1 MFRKKSLKVK
11 LSLILIGIVLLISVS
26 SVLLSN
32 IFLKRFY
39 LAKKNQTLISTFE
52 KIDDMYAAE
61 LQGKTTESGEN
72 SSTDESLGSYAIP
85 DSGIS
90 DELCLQL
97 DKLSQT
103 RNLSVIIYRDM
114 SSPIFDYMLKSNT
127 KLLLYSS
134 LGMNQNSK
142 VESSNIYS
150 DYINADKSGDAASVK
165 TDSYEIEKVNV
176 KRLGASYI
184 YLAGTF
190 KNGDH
195 ILIRASFSSI
205 TESAALSNQFFLYI
219 SLVAAL
225 IGFVVM
231 YFVSNRFLGPITV
244 LTNIA
249 KRMSELDFTAKY
261 EVKTEDEVGVLG
273 NSMNMLSETLEQA
286 LAELKEANTELK
298 KDLEKKEQIDAM
310 RKEFLS
316 NVSHE
321 LKTPIALIQGYA
333 EGLMDNINDDE
344 ESKEFYCEVIVDEAR
359 KMNQM
364 VKKIMD
370 LNQLEFGYNTLTMEH
385 FDIIAMIRAVIAK
398 SDILLKQKEIN
409 LAFDEDAPI
418 YVWSDAYMSEEV
430 FTNYLTNA
438 INHADGEKRIDI
450 QLEKKEKTVKITVH
464 NTGEQIPEED
474 LSKLWDKFY
483 KVDKARTREY
493 GGSGVGLSIRYHDG
507 EFRIY
512 WGDPDRG
519 FFMVK
524 AKDPEGEWS
533 KPVCVK
539 EIKGLI
545 DCCPFWDDNGDVYLS
560 HGYAGSRAGVKSI
573 LGLLQMN
580 KEGDATVG
588 DTRIIYDGHTS
599 QPTIEGT
606 KMYKRNGYYYIFAP
620 ASIIFFKFTIKPTC
634 IEFGCKRYFSMDG
647 NSSLRAIF
655 LCFLIISYRSL

>member
-1 MFRKKSLKVK
+1 
-11 LSLILIGIVLLISVS
+11 
-26 SVLLSN
+26 
-32 IFLKRFY
+32 
-39 LAKKNQTLISTFE
+39 
-52 KIDDMYAAE
+52 MYAAE
-61 LQGKTTESGEN
+61 LQGKTTESGES
-72 SSTDESLGSYAIP
+72 SSTDESLESYAIP

-90 DELCLQL
+90 DELYLQL

-219 SLVAAL
+219 SLAAAL

-418 YVWSDAYMSEEV
+418 YVWSDAYMSEEA

-438 INHADGEKRIDI
+438 INHADGEKLIRVFYTRSEDK
-450 QLEKKEKTVKITVH
+450 LRVSVF
-464 NTGEQIPEED
+464 NTGQPIPEED
-474 LSKLWDKFY
+474 IEKIWVKFY

-493 GGSGVGLSIRYHDG
+493 GGSGIGLSI
-507 EFRIY
+507 
-512 WGDPDRG
+512 
-519 FFMVK
+519 VK
-524 AKDPEGEWS
+524 AIMDSFHQRCGVINHEDGVE
-533 KPVCVK
+533 
-539 EIKGLI
+539 
-545 DCCPFWDDNGDVYLS
+545 FWMEL
-560 HGYAGSRAGVKSI
+560 
-573 LGLLQMN
+573 
-580 KEGDATVG
+580 AT
-588 DTRIIYDGHTS
+588 
-599 QPTIEGT
+599 
-606 KMYKRNGYYYIFAP
+606 K
-620 ASIIFFKFTIKPTC
+620 
-634 IEFGCKRYFSMDG
+634 
-647 NSSLRAIF
+647 
-655 LCFLIISYRSL
+655 

>member
-11 LSLILIGIVLLISVS
+11 LSLILIGMVLLISVS

-39 LAKKNQTLISTFE
+39 LTKKNQTLISTFE

-61 LQGKTTESGEN
+61 LQGKTTESGE
-72 SSTDESLGSYAIP
+72 SGGTDESLENYAIP

-90 DELCLQL
+90 DELYLQL

-370 LNQLEFGYNTLTMEH
+370 LNQLEFGYNTVTMEH

-409 LAFDEDAPI
+409 LAFEEDAPI

-493 GGSGVGLSIRYHDG
+493 GGSGVGLSI
-507 EFRIY
+507 
-512 WGDPDRG
+512 
-519 FFMVK
+519 VK
-524 AKDPEGEWS
+524 ASMEQLGQPYGVYNCEDGVSFWFE
-533 KPVCVK
+533 
-539 EIKGLI
+539 L
-545 DCCPFWDDNGDVYLS
+545 DC
-560 HGYAGSRAGVKSI
+560 
-573 LGLLQMN
+573 Q
-580 KEGDATVG
+580 DAA
-588 DTRIIYDGHTS
+588 
-599 QPTIEGT
+599 
-606 KMYKRNGYYYIFAP
+606 KMIQEQA
-620 ASIIFFKFTIKPTC
+620 
-634 IEFGCKRYFSMDG
+634 
-647 NSSLRAIF
+647 
-655 LCFLIISYRSL
+655 

>member
-11 LSLILIGIVLLISVS
+11 LSLILIGMVLLISVS

-52 KIDDMYAAE
+52 KIDDMYAVE
-61 LQGKTTESGEN
+61 LQGKTTESGE
-72 SSTDESLGSYAIP
+72 SGSTDEGLESYVIP

-90 DELCLQL
+90 DELYLQL

-165 TDSYEIEKVNV
+165 TDNYEIEKVNV

-219 SLVAAL
+219 SLVVAL

-344 ESKEFYCEVIVDEAR
+344 ESREFYCEVIVDEAR
-359 KMNQM
+359 KMNRM

-370 LNQLEFGYNTLTMEH
+370 LNQLEFGYNTVTMEH

-409 LAFDEDAPI
+409 IVFDEDAPI

-493 GGSGVGLSIRYHDG
+493 GGSGVGLSI
-507 EFRIY
+507 
-512 WGDPDRG
+512 
-519 FFMVK
+519 VK
-524 AKDPEGEWS
+524 AIMESMNQQFGVNNYNNGVE
-533 KPVCVK
+533 
-539 EIKGLI
+539 
-545 DCCPFWDDNGDVYLS
+545 FWFEL
-560 HGYAGSRAGVKSI
+560 
-573 LGLLQMN
+573 
-580 KEGDATVG
+580 E
-588 DTRIIYDGHTS
+588 
-599 QPTIEGT
+599 T
-606 KMYKRNGYYYIFAP
+606 K
-620 ASIIFFKFTIKPTC
+620 
-634 IEFGCKRYFSMDG
+634 
-647 NSSLRAIF
+647 
-655 LCFLIISYRSL
+655 